1 MNKSEM
7 LKREISH
14 HELEKIL
21 SEHSMYLVDS
31 NKGKKA
37 NLSDCYLRGKRL
49 YAIDL
54 RGANLAGADFK
65 YAYLD
70 NAKLSCA
77 DLRGANLRGVSLLN
91 VDFFR
96 ANLEGAYFDK
106 SFLDR
111 TDLSACIGII

>member
-1 MNKSEM
+1 
-7 LKREISH
+7 
-14 HELEKIL
+14 
-21 SEHSMYLVDS
+21 MYLVDS

-37 NLSDCYLRGKRL
+37 NLSNCYLRGKRL
-49 YAIDL
+49 CAVDL

-65 YAYLD
+65 HTYLD
-70 NAKLSCA
+70 NAKLSCS
-77 DLRGANLRGVSLLN
+77 DLRGVNLRGVSLLN

-96 ANLEGAYFDK
+96 AYFDK